1 MTEIPHAVLS
11 EALSERIA
19 DRRVVSAI
27 FVTYKFEPAFF
38 EQEILPVLLNVPLS
52 HATAIRLLQLE
63 DSLRSLPG
71 EVAVYYDAKGLIST
85 GTDSAKLDVRRIP
98 ILHSTGIFHPKN
110 VFLLLESGSVAH
122 EGPPQRALLVASLS
136 ANLTRAGWWENVE
149 VCHFEEITEGDKTGL
164 KDDLIEFLETL
175 RRRARAGDTAN
186 SAISDVLS
194 FLQKQAQQ
202 RMLRSAGALLHTR
215 FYAGTESLVEFLN
228 TAAGDRLRGANLEII
243 SPYFDDDDHCAPLEA
258 LIERF
263 EPKEVRVSLPR
274 GQAVEALCAQGLF
287 ESLRNL
293 AQVSWAKLPIE
304 RSRAGKSADL
314 VDRFVHAKVYRFF
327 HRNPAQEILFV
338 GSANLTSSGHQ
349 IGGNVETGF
358 LVELAATKNPDFWLE
373 KDSRKPLVFEP
384 ANEANALGEIA
395 PPPLVFRYHWGEH
408 TAAVFWLEGSDA
420 PRIQLSARG
429 LPIGSI
435 EHLRPRTWTSLA
447 KGAIDRMREILEETS
462 FVQVTA
468 EDSEPAIVLVQEEG
482 MAYKPSLLLRL
493 SVADI
498 LRYWAMLTP
507 AQRNAFIEA
516 KSSLDR
522 MVGDGADLITP
533 LQLKHANNTLFDR
546 FAGFFH
552 AFGALRRHVDEAIE
566 EKRTKDAFYRLFG
579 NKYDSLST
587 LLGQLS
593 SVHDERDNVDRYV
606 IVLCATQLLKQLKSQ
621 FPGFWDEN
629 AQQAKALERE
639 IAGLSKTIRQSLIA
653 ETSSSMKEFLEWFD
667 KWFLELAQPA
677 GVQSD

>member
-1 MTEIPHAVLS
+1 
-11 EALSERIA
+11 
-19 DRRVVSAI
+19 
-27 FVTYKFEPAFF
+27 
-38 EQEILPVLLNVPLS
+38 
-52 HATAIRLLQLE
+52 
-63 DSLRSLPG
+63 
-71 EVAVYYDAKGLIST
+71 
-85 GTDSAKLDVRRIP
+85 
-98 ILHSTGIFHPKN
+98 
-110 VFLLLESGSVAH
+110 
-122 EGPPQRALLVASLS
+122 
-136 ANLTRAGWWENVE
+136 
-149 VCHFEEITEGDKTGL
+149 
-164 KDDLIEFLETL
+164 
-175 RRRARAGDTAN
+175 
-186 SAISDVLS
+186 
-194 FLQKQAQQ
+194 
-202 RMLRSAGALLHTR
+202 
-215 FYAGTESLVEFLN
+215 
-228 TAAGDRLRGANLEII
+228 
-243 SPYFDDDDHCAPLEA
+243 
-258 LIERF
+258 
-263 EPKEVRVSLPR
+263 
-274 GQAVEALCAQGLF
+274 
-287 ESLRNL
+287 
-293 AQVSWAKLPIE
+293 
-304 RSRAGKSADL
+304 
-314 VDRFVHAKVYRFF
+314 
-327 HRNPAQEILFV
+327 
-338 GSANLTSSGHQ
+338 
-349 IGGNVETGF
+349 
-358 LVELAATKNPDFWLE
+358 
-373 KDSRKPLVFEP
+373 
-384 ANEANALGEIA
+384 
-395 PPPLVFRYHWGEH
+395 
-408 TAAVFWLEGSDA
+408 
-420 PRIQLSARG
+420 
-429 LPIGSI
+429 
-435 EHLRPRTWTSLA
+435 
-447 KGAIDRMREILEETS
+447 MREILEETS

-593 SVHDERDNVDRYV
+593 SAHDERDNVDRYV